1 LNVRRTAVVKVSR
14 QGPSRKSRLVAGA
27 ALSALLLTSCAGN
40 TPGVAAE
47 VEGDRITDEQVDDF
61 ARVLCALG
69 ALPGGEAGA
78 PTKTARYSSLR
89 ILLDNELAADIA
101 DLEAVDRASVAGA
114 VEELSASRD
123 SIPADVRDTFDE
135 VAEEFSRA
143 QGAIIALGRQ
153 SLEEAGQQ
161 GEIDDQAAYT
171 EGQRLRT
178 EYAAQADIEVD
189 SRFGTLKEGVL
200 QPGDGSLSVPV
211 SELAVQAGAAEPS
224 AALIEQLPASQ
235 KCA

>member
-1 LNVRRTAVVKVSR
+1 MKLS
-14 QGPSRKSRLVAGA
+14 GPSRQSRLLLGA
-27 ALSALLLTSCAGN
+27 ALSALLLSSCTGS

-61 ARVLCALG
+61 AQVLCSLG
-69 ALPGGEAGA
+69 GLPGGEAGT
-78 PTKTARYSSLR
+78 PTKLARHSSLQ
-89 ILLDNELAADIA
+89 ILLGNELAEDVADV
-101 DLEAVDRASVAGA
+101 ESVDRASVAAA
-114 VEELSASRD
+114 VEQMNASRD
-123 SIPADVRDTFDE
+123 AIPKDALDTFDQ

-143 QGAIIALGRQ
+143 QNAIIELGRQ

-171 EGQRLRT
+171 EGERLRT

-189 SRFGTLKEGVL
+189 PRFGSLEEGVL

-211 SELAVQAGAAEPS
+211 SDLAVQAGAGEPS
-224 AALIEQLPASQ
+224 PELIEQLPASQ
-235 KCA
+235 KCG